1 MYVIYLASS
10 SKLIITY
17 RYVVTMR
24 IGLVI
29 KSKANYI
36 VNDRAIL
43 IYCNEFTH
51 KLCAT
56 NH

>member
-36 VNDRAIL
+36 VNDRVIL
-43 IYCNEFTH
+43 IYCNKFTH